1 MPIPAGGQGGGT
13 GGEGYVVLEST
24 STSSSSPIVGT
35 AEWYNGERGKL
46 YNDNTLT
53 VLVFWI

>member
-1 MPIPAGGQGGGT
+1 MVPIPLGQGGGT

-24 STSSSSPIVGT
+24 STSSSSGWNCW
-35 AEWYNGERGKL
+35 WYNGERGKL
-46 YNDNTLT
+46 YNDNAVT